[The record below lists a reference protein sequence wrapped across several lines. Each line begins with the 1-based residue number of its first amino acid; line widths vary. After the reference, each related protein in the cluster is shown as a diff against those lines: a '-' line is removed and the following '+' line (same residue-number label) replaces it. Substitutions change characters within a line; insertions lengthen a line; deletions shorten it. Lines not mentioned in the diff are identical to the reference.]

1 MNEFQ
6 TIQQHKQFNVLLI
19 GDDCVDT
26 YVYGHV
32 NRISPE
38 APVPIFE
45 PVSEVAKAGMAANVA
60 KNLEALGCRVNY
72 LHSNTSEKKRL
83 IDQKSKQQV
92 LRIDCDNHSKPLTF
106 ASAIPD
112 TYDAIVIADYN
123 KGTVS
128 YELVEELRAEF
139 AGPIFVD
146 TKKSDLARFNGCYV
160 KINDSEHSCCNS
172 LPGNPWLI
180 VTHGPHGAMYMNQ
193 MYHTTQVA
201 VSDVTGAGDTFIS
214 ALAYNFL
221 QTQDIAQAINF
232 ANRAAGITV
241 QHIGVY
247 APTLEEIK

>member
-1 MNEFQ
+1 MNESQ
-6 TIQQHKQFNVLLI
+6 IIQQHKQFNVLLI

-45 PVSEVAKAGMAANVA
+45 PVSETTKAGMAANVA
-60 KNLEALGCRVNY
+60 KNLQALGCHVNY

-92 LRIDCDNHSKPLTF
+92 LRIDFDNQSEPLTF
-106 ASAIPD
+106 ASAIPE

-139 AGPIFVD
+139 SGPIFVD
-146 TKKSDLARFNGCYV
+146 TKKTDLARFNGCYV
-160 KINDSEHSCCNS
+160 KINDVEHSRCTT
-172 LPGNPWLI
+172 LPDDPWLI
-180 VTHGPHGAMYMNQ
+180 VTHGPNGAIHMKQQYL
-193 MYHTTQVA
+193 TTQVA
-201 VSDVTGAGDTFIS
+201 VADITGAGDTFIS
-214 ALAYNFL
+214 ALTYKFL
-221 QTQDIAQAINF
+221 QTQDIAQAIDF
-232 ANRAAGITV
+232 ANQAAGITV

-247 APTLEEIK
+247 APTLQEIK